1 MKRIVEIIKENKRTA
16 IILGSLLL
24 VVIAGLIIRNTLSD
38 PNTGYLR
45 NQTVEGLSM
54 EDASLEYK
62 DGVSTFT
69 ANVYNESGDVY
80 NLKTINVI
88 LEGKNKTT
96 TLAGYIGE
104 TLEKEEGKV
113 LRISIDQDLSDSTK
127 LTYKINR

>member
-1 MKRIVEIIKENKRTA
+1 MKRIVEIIKENKKTA
-16 IILGSLLL
+16 IILGSIFL

-88 LEGKNKTT
+88 LESKDKTI

-127 LTYKINR
+127 LTYKINK

>member
-1 MKRIVEIIKENKRTA
+1 
-16 IILGSLLL
+16 
-24 VVIAGLIIRNTLSD
+24 
-38 PNTGYLR
+38 
-45 NQTVEGLSM
+45 M

-88 LEGKNKTT
+88 LESKDKTT

-113 LRISIDQDLSDSTK
+113 LRISIDQDLSDLTK
-127 LTYKINR
+127 LTYKINK

>member
-1 MKRIVEIIKENKRTA
+1 M
-16 IILGSLLL
+16 
-24 VVIAGLIIRNTLSD
+24 IIRNTLSD
-38 PNTGYLR
+38 PNTGYER

-88 LEGKNKTT
+88 LDYLQKKR
-96 TLAGYIGE
+96 LI
-104 TLEKEEGKV
+104 V
-113 LRISIDQDLSDSTK
+113 FIDTK
-127 LTYKINR
+127 LYQF

>member
-16 IILGSLLL
+16 IILGSIFL

-88 LEGKNKTT
+88 LDYLQKKR
-96 TLAGYIGE
+96 LI
-104 TLEKEEGKV
+104 V
-113 LRISIDQDLSDSTK
+113 FIDTK
-127 LTYKINR
+127 LYLF

>member
-1 MKRIVEIIKENKRTA
+1 M
-16 IILGSLLL
+16 
-24 VVIAGLIIRNTLSD
+24 IIRNTLSD

-88 LEGKNKTT
+88 LDYLQKK
-96 TLAGYIGE
+96 
-104 TLEKEEGKV
+104 
-113 LRISIDQDLSDSTK
+113 DLSS
-127 LTYKINR
+127 LLIPNFINFN

>member
-1 MKRIVEIIKENKRTA
+1 M
-16 IILGSLLL
+16 
-24 VVIAGLIIRNTLSD
+24 IIRNTLSD

-88 LEGKNKTT
+88 LDYLQKK
-96 TLAGYIGE
+96 
-104 TLEKEEGKV
+104 
-113 LRISIDQDLSDSTK
+113 DLSS
-127 LTYKINR
+127 LLIPNFIYFN

>member
-1 MKRIVEIIKENKRTA
+1 MKRIVEMIKENKRTA
-16 IILGSLLL
+16 IILGSIFL

-45 NQTVEGLSM
+45 NQTVDGLSM

-88 LEGKNKTT
+88 LDYLQKKR
-96 TLAGYIGE
+96 LI
-104 TLEKEEGKV
+104 V
-113 LRISIDQDLSDSTK
+113 FIDTK
-127 LTYKINR
+127 LYQF

>member
-1 MKRIVEIIKENKRTA
+1 M
-16 IILGSLLL
+16 
-24 VVIAGLIIRNTLSD
+24 IIRNTLSY

-88 LEGKNKTT
+88 LDYLQKK
-96 TLAGYIGE
+96 
-104 TLEKEEGKV
+104 
-113 LRISIDQDLSDSTK
+113 DLSS
-127 LTYKINR
+127 LLIPNFINFN

>member
-1 MKRIVEIIKENKRTA
+1 MKRIVEMIKENKKTA
-16 IILGSLLL
+16 IILGSIFL

-80 NLKTINVI
+80 K
-88 LEGKNKTT
+88 
-96 TLAGYIGE
+96 
-104 TLEKEEGKV
+104 KV
-113 LRISIDQDLSDSTK
+113 
-127 LTYKINR
+127 KIKQQH